1 MASRW
6 ASFQRGLRLILNW
19 KSCSGSEIFLIWSLS
34 VMKYLRS
41 WIDRVRKEVLG
52 AKDEHF
58 ALKAAGIVSVC
69 SALGI

>member
-19 KSCSGSEIFLIWSLS
+19 KPCSGSEIFLIWSLS

-41 WIDRVRKEVLG
+41 W
-52 AKDEHF
+52 
-58 ALKAAGIVSVC
+58 
-69 SALGI
+69 